1 MQSFD
6 GLSKDT
12 LKEMFSSRVAQFKI
26 VKGPNGHQLSSKCQE
41 DIKKRL
47 PAASYENVMAWVG
60 SWIARLNG
68 QTAPKQADQQSAAE
82 TDAKQSPPF
91 VIDLCSDEDEDKDA
105 SAETDA
111 ETDSSADGETCQILD
126 SLLASES
133 SLSKPCSLIIHDDE
147 LGDINLQDYED
158 HIDGKLDVETLKK
171 RAIKQP
177 IEKRVSQ
184 TATKQFPSKL
194 KGRTY
199 QAKLKQRVGQNK
211 ISIGK
216 ALEKSLSEVREDR
229 FQLKSS
235 DGKAAEETITGV
247 PTDRFQLK
255 SNDSG
260 MTTGKAAEEPLP
272 GVRSDRLQLKSNDA
286 KKITAKAAEKTN
298 KNRLQL
304 QPNNDKITISSDKA
318 AEELL
323 IIIHDNPKQSMP
335 KPCFARMTV
344 SPDLP
349 PEQPTKTDH
358 KSIATPKH
366 NIEEITIS
374 PEREQAKPT
383 IRVRSDLK
391 PRSSVPA
398 PLVTTSPV
406 ESPDST
412 CLAGNGKRKECDTT
426 TEDGQSL
433 AKRPNL
439 VLERTNPLVY
449 LQLPTV
455 QLLLDQVKHFAIGQ
469 RNAQAVSL
477 IFRLRQSLQ
486 ATEQQIW
493 NAQNLRQA

>member
-1 MQSFD
+1 MQSLD
-6 GLSKDT
+6 GLSKLT
-12 LKEMFSSRVAQFKI
+12 LKELFSSRVAQFKI

-47 PAASYENVMAWVG
+47 PASSYEDVMAWVG

-68 QTAPKQADQQSAAE
+68 QTAPKQADQQAATE
-82 TDAKQSPPF
+82 AAAKQSPPF
-91 VIDLCSDEDEDKDA
+91 VIDLCSDEDEDKAA

-126 SLLASES
+126 SLLASEG
-133 SLSKPCSLIIHDDE
+133 SLSKPSSLIIHDDE

-158 HIDGKLDVETLKK
+158 HIDGKLDVEALKK
-171 RAIKQP
+171 RAMKQP
-177 IEKRVSQ
+177 IAKRL
-184 TATKQFPSKL
+184 KQLSSKL

-199 QAKLKQRVGQNK
+199 QAKQRVEQNK

-216 ALEKSLSEVREDR
+216 ALEQSLSEVREDR
-229 FQLKSS
+229 FQLTSNE
-235 DGKAAEETITGV
+235 GKAAEETTTGV
-247 PTDRFQLK
+247 RADQLQLK
-255 SNDSG
+255 SSDG
-260 MTTGKAAEEPLP
+260 KMTTGKAAEETIP
-272 GVRSDRLQLKSNDA
+272 GVRSDRLQLKISDGRM
-286 KKITAKAAEKTN
+286 TTGKAAEETN
-298 KNRLQL
+298 TDRLQL
-304 QPNNDKITISSDKA
+304 QTKCDRMTIIPDQA
-318 AEELL
+318 AEELV
-323 IIIHDNPKQSMP
+323 IIIHDSPNQSMP
-335 KPCFARMTV
+335 EPCFDSITV
-344 SPDLP
+344 SPALP

-358 KSIATPKH
+358 RSIAAPKH
-366 NIEEITIS
+366 NVERITIS
-374 PEREQAKPT
+374 PEKEQAKPT

-391 PRSSVPA
+391 PRSTVPA
-398 PLVTTSPV
+398 PLVTTSAA

-412 CLAGNGKRKECDTT
+412 CLADSRKRKECDTT
-426 TEDGQSL
+426 TEDGQGL

-439 VLERTNPLVY
+439 GLERNNPLVY
-449 LQLPTV
+449 LQLPTI